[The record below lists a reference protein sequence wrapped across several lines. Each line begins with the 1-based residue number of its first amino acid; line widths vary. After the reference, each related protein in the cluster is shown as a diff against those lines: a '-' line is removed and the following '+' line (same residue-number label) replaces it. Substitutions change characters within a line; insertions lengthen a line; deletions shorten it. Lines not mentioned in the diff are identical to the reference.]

1 MQLDIQG
8 IQSQLEREILAR
20 LKGVLPNQGILP
32 EADKL
37 NGITN
42 ASNSPDK
49 LDFKQSL
56 VDSLED
62 KEFLLIHLYREFTKK
77 DEGKVLA
84 AELGKLARFVQSEV
98 AKANKK
104 DEPSS

>member
-1 MQLDIQG
+1 MQLDSQG
-8 IQSQLEREILAR
+8 IRSQLEREILAR
-20 LKGVLPNQGILP
+20 YGVLPNGTTLP
-32 EADKL
+32 EANKL

-42 ASNSPDK
+42 ASNSLDK

-77 DEGKVLA
+77 DDGKVLA

-98 AKANKK
+98 AKADKK
-104 DEPSS
+104 IDLSS

>member
-8 IQSQLEREILAR
+8 IRSQLEREILSR
-20 LKGVLPNQGILP
+20 YGVLPNHGVQP
-32 EADKL
+32 EVDKL

-49 LDFKQSL
+49 LNFKQSL
-56 VDSLED
+56 VNSLEE
-62 KEFLLIHLYREFTKK
+62 KELLLLHLYREFTKK

-98 AKANKK
+98 AKANMK
-104 DEPSS
+104 ENPSS